1 VTRRLRRVVT
11 SLSLAGGL
19 VIAVAACGADA
30 PPTEP
35 TGEAADTVISI
46 AAANL
51 EFEGGG
57 IMVPAEQ
64 GFTIRLDN
72 RDDGIPHGLAIM
84 GGPGLATEV
93 VATDIATGPVTIDLE
108 VPTGLVAGAYQL
120 ICPVHPVTMVTDLTV
135 GP

>member
-1 VTRRLRRVVT
+1 VTGRVRRLVASVSLVT
-11 SLSLAGGL
+11 GLA
-19 VIAVAACGADA
+19 ISVAACAADV
-30 PPTEP
+30 PPEP
-35 TGEAADTVISI
+35 TGERAETVITI
-46 AAANL
+46 AAANIA
-51 EFEGGG
+51 FEGGG

-93 VATDIATGPVTIDLE
+93 VATDIATGPVTIDLD
-108 VPTGLVAGAYQL
+108 VPTGLVAGSYQL
-120 ICPVHPVTMVTDLTV
+120 ICPVHPVTMVTDLSV